1 MNLLHSHTH
10 TNYIGYLIPENW
22 FIVAPKHLKKKKK
35 TYISDIGPFIYDLH
49 VLEFITFI
57 L

>member
-10 TNYIGYLIPENW
+10 TNYFGYFIPENW
-22 FIVAPKHLKKKKK
+22 FNCGFKAFLKKN
-35 TYISDIGPFIYDLH
+35 TYISDSGPCLYDLH
-49 VLEFITFI
+49 VLEFITDI

>member
-35 TYISDIGPFIYDLH
+35 LISQTLDLLYMIYMYLNS
-49 VLEFITFI
+49 
-57 L
+57 